1 MLTDEFEKEMEK
13 QDEGDVLTCDDLS
26 QDMVSVSPDHPL
38 LGSASSSFVVG
49 TSEPL
54 DVDRFIHQFMQKNL
68 GEARLLQYRHAV
80 IIKFNFS
87 TI

>member
-1 MLTDEFEKEMEK
+1 VLTDEFEKEMEK
-13 QDEGDVLTCDDLS
+13 QEEGDGLTCDDLS

-68 GEARLLQYRHAV
+68 GEAGLLKYCHV
-80 IIKFNFS
+80 TIIK
-87 TI
+87 